1 MGDPA
6 FRLLTLDSI
15 TTDSQHAGTTNCGL
29 ATPSYI
35 GNPWGT
41 RVELNPA
48 CRPRHGQNLYLP
60 LN

>member
-1 MGDPA
+1 MGDLA

-35 GNPWGT
+35 GN
-41 RVELNPA
+41 L
-48 CRPRHGQNLYLP
+48 RPSDSFVHREPMGDQT
-60 LN
+60 